1 MPLVDLP
8 TGIEMSAP
16 AYYQVEGTGD
26 PLLLIMGTGADH
38 ATWAAQA
45 EAYRHRYTVI
55 TYDARGT
62 GQSTHPPDVSDYS
75 MRILADDAAAL
86 LDCLG
91 VERAHVSG
99 LSLGSATA
107 QELAVNHPSKVAT
120 LQLHCTWGRSDEWF
134 IRMIDT
140 NETYI
145 LHDDPAG
152 YIRTALLW
160 VASPTFINDQPA
172 DVEAFERG
180 FVLDNP
186 HPPSKAGMLGHFHA
200 DKTHDALDR
209 VGSIEVPTLITSGEV
224 DWQVPTRYGLEVQQA
239 IGGAALHVFRGPHSS
254 HIAFHEMASE
264 WNAFTLGW
272 LDRQTRIAG

>member
-1 MPLVDLP
+1 MPITDLS
-8 TGIEMSAP
+8 TGIEM
-16 AYYQVEGTGD
+16 YYEIEGTGD

-38 ATWAAQA
+38 TNWAAQV
-45 EAYRHRYTVI
+45 EAYRDHYTVI

-62 GQSTHPPDVSDYS
+62 GQSTHPPDASDYS

-86 LDCLG
+86 LDFLG

-99 LSLGSATA
+99 LSLGSATS
-107 QELAVNHPSKVAT
+107 QELAVNHPERVAT

-160 VASPTFINDQPA
+160 VASPTFINDRP
-172 DVEAFERG
+172 DEVEAFERG
-180 FVLDNP
+180 FILDNP
-186 HPPSKAGMLGHFHA
+186 HPPSKQGLLGHFHA

-209 VGSIEVPTLITSGEV
+209 LGAVEVPTLITSGEV
-224 DWQVPTRYGLEVQQA
+224 DWQVPTRYGLEVQEA
-239 IGGAALHVFRGPHSS
+239 MPGSTMHVFRGPRSS
-254 HIAFHEMASE
+254 HIAFHEMVDE
-264 WNAFTLGW
+264 WNAFTLAW
-272 LDRQTRIAG
+272 LDRQARISG

>member
-1 MPLVDLP
+1 MTFAQLP
-8 TGIEMSAP
+8 TGIDV
-16 AYYQVEGTGD
+16 YYEIEGSGD
-26 PLLLIMGTGADH
+26 PLLLIMGTSADH
-38 ATWAAQA
+38 TTWAAQV
-45 EAYRHRYTVI
+45 EAYRDHYTVI
-55 TYDARGT
+55 TYDNRGT
-62 GQSTHPPDVSDYS
+62 GQSTHPEDVSDYS

-86 LDCLG
+86 LDWIG

-107 QELAVNHPSKVAT
+107 QELAVNHPAKVAT

-134 IRMIDT
+134 IRMI
-140 NETYI
+140 ETLEMHV

-152 YIRTALLW
+152 YIRTGLLW
-160 VASPTFINDQPA
+160 VASPTFINDQPD

-180 FVLDNP
+180 FIIDNP

-209 VGSIEVPTLITSGEV
+209 LGSVEVPTLITSGEV
-224 DWQVPTRYGLEVQQA
+224 DWQVPTRYGLAVQSA
-239 IGGAALHVFRGPHSS
+239 IPGSTMHVFRGPHSS
-254 HIAFHEMASE
+254 HIAFHEMVDE

-272 LDRQTRIAG
+272 LDRQARITG

>member
-1 MPLVDLP
+1 MPFVNLP
-8 TGIEMSAP
+8 TGIEM
-16 AYYQVEGTGD
+16 YYQVEGAGD
-26 PLLLIMGTGADH
+26 PLLLIMGTAADH
-38 ATWAAQA
+38 TTWAAQV
-45 EAYRHRYTVI
+45 EAYRHHYTVI

-62 GQSTHPPDVSDYS
+62 GRSTHPADVGDYS
-75 MRILADDAAAL
+75 IRILADDAAAL
-86 LDCLG
+86 CDSLG

-107 QELAVNHPSKVAT
+107 QELAINHPGLVAT

-140 NETYI
+140 NDTYI

-180 FVLDNP
+180 FILENP

-200 DKTHDALDR
+200 DKTHDTLDR
-209 VGSIEVPTLITSGEV
+209 LGSIKVPTLITSGEV
-224 DWQVPTRYGLEVQQA
+224 DWQVPTRYGLEVQRA
-239 IGGAALHVFRGPHSS
+239 IEGSTMHIFRGPHSS
-254 HIAFHEMASE
+254 HIAFHEMVAE

-272 LDRQTRIAG
+272 LDRQSRIAG

>member
-1 MPLVDLP
+1 MPFVDLP
-8 TGIEMSAP
+8 TGIEM
-16 AYYQVEGTGD
+16 YYQVEGTGD
-26 PLLLIMGTGADH
+26 PLLLIMGTAADH
-38 ATWAAQA
+38 TTWAAQV
-45 EAYRHRYTVI
+45 EAYRHHYTVI

-62 GQSTHPPDVSDYS
+62 GQSTHPPDVNDYS

-86 LDCLG
+86 CDSLG

-107 QELAVNHPSKVAT
+107 QELAINHPGLVAT

-180 FVLDNP
+180 FILENP

-200 DKTHDALDR
+200 DKTHDTLDR
-209 VGSIEVPTLITSGEV
+209 LGSIEVPTLITSGEV
-224 DWQVPTRYGLEVQQA
+224 DWQVPTRYGLEVQRA
-239 IGGAALHVFRGPHSS
+239 IEGSTMHVFRGPHSS
-254 HIAFHEMASE
+254 HIAFHEMVDE

-272 LDRQTRIAG
+272 LDRQSRIAG

>member
-1 MPLVDLP
+1 MPFADLP
-8 TGIEMSAP
+8 TGIDV
-16 AYYQVEGTGD
+16 YYEVEGTGE

-38 ATWAAQA
+38 STWAGQV
-45 EAYRHRYTVI
+45 EAYRHNYTVI
-55 TYDARGT
+55 TYDNRGT
-62 GQSTHPPDVSDYS
+62 GQSTHPTDASDYS

-107 QELAVNHPSKVAT
+107 QEFAVNHPDKVAT

-145 LHDDPAG
+145 LHDDFAG
-152 YIRTALLW
+152 YIRAALLW

-180 FVLDNP
+180 FILENP
-186 HPPSKAGMLGHFHA
+186 HPPSARRGCSA
-200 DKTHDALDR
+200 
-209 VGSIEVPTLITSGEV
+209 TST
-224 DWQVPTRYGLEVQQA
+224 PTRPTTHS
-239 IGGAALHVFRGPHSS
+239 IGSDPSRFPPSS
-254 HIAFHEMASE
+254 PPERWTGRCRPATAWRCSE
-264 WNAFTLGW
+264 P
-272 LDRQTRIAG
+272 

>member
-1 MPLVDLP
+1 MPFTDLP
-8 TGIEMSAP
+8 TGIEV
-16 AYYQVEGTGD
+16 YYEVVGAGD

-38 ATWAAQA
+38 TTWAAQV
-45 EAYRHRYTVI
+45 EAYRDRYTVI

-62 GQSTHPPDVSDYS
+62 GQSTHPEDVADYS

-86 LDCLG
+86 LDRLG

-107 QELAVNHPSKVAT
+107 QELAVNHPAKVAT

-160 VASPTFINDQPA
+160 VASPTFINDQPD

-180 FVLDNP
+180 FILENP
-186 HPPSKAGMLGHFHA
+186 HPPSKAGLLGHFHA

-209 VGSIEVPTLITSGEV
+209 LGAVEAPTLITSGEV
-224 DWQVPTRYGLEVQQA
+224 DWQVPTRYGLEVQDA
-239 IGGAALHVFRGPHSS
+239 IPGSTMHVFRGPHSS
-254 HIAFHEMASE
+254 HIAFHEMVDE

-272 LDRQTRIAG
+272 LDRQSRIAG

>member
-1 MPLVDLP
+1 MPLTDLP
-8 TGIEMSAP
+8 TGIEM
-16 AYYQVEGTGD
+16 YYEIEGTGD

-38 ATWAAQA
+38 STWAAQV
-45 EAYRHRYTVI
+45 EAYRDHYTVI
-55 TYDARGT
+55 TYDARGA
-62 GQSTHPPDVSDYS
+62 GQSTHPPDASDYS

-86 LDCLG
+86 LDFLG

-99 LSLGSATA
+99 LSLGSATS
-107 QELAVNHPSKVAT
+107 QELAVNHPERVAT

-160 VASPTFINDQPA
+160 VASPTFINDRP
-172 DVEAFERG
+172 DEVEAFERG
-180 FVLDNP
+180 FILDNP
-186 HPPSKAGMLGHFHA
+186 HPPSKEGLLGHFHA

-209 VGSIEVPTLITSGEV
+209 LGAVEVPTLITSGEV
-224 DWQVPTRYGLEVQQA
+224 DWQVPTRYGLEVQEA
-239 IGGAALHVFRGPHSS
+239 MPGSTMHVFRGPRSS
-254 HIAFHEMASE
+254 HIAFHEMADE
-264 WNAFTLGW
+264 WNAFTLAW
-272 LDRQTRIAG
+272 LDRQARISG

>member
-1 MPLVDLP
+1 MPFARLS
-8 TGIEMSAP
+8 TGIDV
-16 AYYQVEGTGD
+16 YYEIEGAGD

-38 ATWAAQA
+38 TTWAAQV
-45 EAYRHRYTVI
+45 EAYRDRYTVI

-62 GQSTHPPDVSDYS
+62 GQSTHPDDAADYS

-86 LDCLG
+86 LDFVG

-107 QELAVNHPSKVAT
+107 QELAVNHPAKVAT
-120 LQLHCTWGRSDEWF
+120 VQLHCTWGRSDEWF

-160 VASPTFINDQPA
+160 VASPTFINDQPD

-180 FVLDNP
+180 FILENP
-186 HPPSKAGMLGHFHA
+186 HPPSKAGLLGHFHA

-209 VGSIEVPTLITSGEV
+209 LGSIRVPTLITSGEV
-224 DWQVPTRYGLEVQQA
+224 DWQVPTRYGLEVQDA
-239 IGGAALHVFRGPHSS
+239 IPGSTMHVFRGPHSS
-254 HIAFHEMASE
+254 HIAFHEMVEE

-272 LDRQTRIAG
+272 LDRQSRITG

>member
-1 MPLVDLP
+1 MTFAHLP
-8 TGIEMSAP
+8 TGIEM
-16 AYYQVEGTGD
+16 YYEVEGSGD
-26 PLLLIMGTGADH
+26 PLLLIMGTSADH
-38 ATWAAQA
+38 TTWAAQV
-45 EAYRHRYTVI
+45 EAYRDHYTVI
-55 TYDARGT
+55 TYDNRGT
-62 GQSTHPPDVSDYS
+62 GQSTHPEDVSDYS

-86 LDCLG
+86 LDWIG

-107 QELAVNHPSKVAT
+107 QELAVNHPAKVAT

-134 IRMIDT
+134 IRMI
-140 NETYI
+140 ETLEMHV

-152 YIRTALLW
+152 YIRTGLLW
-160 VASPTFINDQPA
+160 VASPTFINDQPD

-180 FVLDNP
+180 FIIDNP

-209 VGSIEVPTLITSGEV
+209 LGSVEVPTLITSGEV
-224 DWQVPTRYGLEVQQA
+224 DWQVPTRYGLAVQSA
-239 IGGAALHVFRGPHSS
+239 IPGSTMHVFRGPHSS
-254 HIAFHEMASE
+254 HIAFHEMVDE

-272 LDRQTRIAG
+272 LDRQARITG

>member
-1 MPLVDLP
+1 MPFTDLS
-8 TGIEMSAP
+8 TGIEV
-16 AYYQVEGTGD
+16 YYQVEGAGD
-26 PLLLIMGTGADH
+26 PLLLIMGTAADH
-38 ATWAAQA
+38 TTWAAQV

-62 GQSTHPPDVSDYS
+62 GRSTHPPAVEDYS

-86 LDCLG
+86 LDSLG

-107 QELAVNHPSKVAT
+107 QELAVNHPAKVAT

-160 VASPTFINDQPA
+160 VASPTFINDQPD

-180 FVLDNP
+180 FILDNP

-209 VGSIEVPTLITSGEV
+209 LGAIEVPTLITSGEV
-224 DWQVPTRYGLEVQQA
+224 DWQVPTRYGLEVQRA
-239 IGGAALHVFRGPHSS
+239 IPGSTMHVFRGPHSS
-254 HIAFHEMASE
+254 HIAFHEMVDE
-264 WNAFTLGW
+264 WNAFSLGG